1 MESKPPKAFKFQA
14 TIKPGDGGGAYVVFP
29 GDTQQEFATKGK
41 VPINA
46 IIAGVPYTG
55 SLIRYG
61 LPQHMLHVSKAIRQQ
76 TGKDIGDLIEVEL
89 WKDEE
94 PRTLETP
101 ADFKALMQQQGVLP
115 FFESQLHPPQRV
127 HKMDHRSQNRIHK
140 IQKTK
145 QSHRNAKAAS
155 QNTRVN

>member
-1 MESKPPKAFKFQA
+1 MESKPSKTFKFQA
-14 TIKPGDGGGAYVVFP
+14 TIQPGDGGGAYVVFP

-46 IIAGVPYTG
+46 IIGGVPYTG

-94 PRTLETP
+94 PRILETP

-115 FFESQLHPPQRV
+115 FFESLSYT
-127 HKMDHRSQNRIHK
+127 HRKEYIRWIAEA
-140 IQKTK
+140 KTESTKSKRLTKAIEKLK
-145 QSHRNAKAAS
+145 QQVK
-155 QNTRVN
+155 TPG